1 MLRTLSGTDGRYH
14 SRAAPWGAIRAWRAG
29 LVSRRCVLVCLFTN
43 FIEFCLQNLAGLR
56 SRAHEHSRR
65 YFSLCERLR
74 RSALPAHGTT

>member
-43 FIEFCLQNLAGLR
+43 FIEFCIAKFGRFAL
-56 SRAHEHSRR
+56 E
-65 YFSLCERLR
+65 
-74 RSALPAHGTT
+74 SARTLTPVLLTV